1 MKYEMTY
8 FTVQQKKLNKISKIL
23 KMPLRIVIS
32 LIRYLYRTKINYS
45 LLLPTLKTISN
56 TTEAPTTPRT
66 FQLSCSS
73 LKWVSNV
80 VFAAQFLIN
89 DQTNLRISTTTLK
102 TTTNYSKKLLFIK
115 RSRSNK
121 KLFN

>member
-1 MKYEMTY
+1 
-8 FTVQQKKLNKISKIL
+8 
-23 KMPLRIVIS
+23 MPLRIVIS

-80 VFAAQFLIN
+80 VFAAPFFN
-89 DQTNLRISTTTLK
+89 
-102 TTTNYSKKLLFIK
+102 K
-115 RSRSNK
+115 RSNKSSNFDYNFEDNK
-121 KLFN
+121 KLFEKTFVYKTV